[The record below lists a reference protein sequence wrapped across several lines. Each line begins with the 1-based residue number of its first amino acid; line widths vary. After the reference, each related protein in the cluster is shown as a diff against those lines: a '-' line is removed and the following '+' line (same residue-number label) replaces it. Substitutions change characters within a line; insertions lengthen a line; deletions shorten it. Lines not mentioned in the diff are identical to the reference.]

1 MATRAERMVDGIV
14 GGREGEGKGRVDTR
28 EEEDESER
36 DLEEEDEYQE
46 DSSQGESGVEGEPK
60 CSVCNSRG
68 SVFSCDD
75 CSAPLYESCAQST
88 IPFLCQFCMRKKRL
102 REGECK
108 SDILSG

>member
-46 DSSQGESGVEGEPK
+46 ESSEEESVVEGETK
-60 CSVCNSRG
+60 CSVCNSGG
-68 SVFSCDD
+68 SIYGCED
-75 CSAPLYESCAQST
+75 CSVMLHESYAQST
-88 IPFLCQFCMRKKRL
+88 NLFLCQYYMRKKRL
-102 REGECK
+102 REG
-108 SDILSG
+108 